1 MTPVPPPAL
10 VLASSSSYRKALLE
24 RLGLPF
30 STQAPDLDE
39 SALPGETAL
48 DTALRLSEAKARA
61 VAPDHPGALIIGS
74 DQVALLGDIALG
86 KPGNHRAATA
96 QLRQMS
102 GRTVTFH
109 SAVCLFD
116 TRSGGL
122 QRNCV
127 WTTVTMRRL
136 SDAQIERYLLADRP
150 YDCAGSAKIE
160 ALGITLAES
169 VESSDPTALIGLPL
183 IALTGMLARC
193 GVELP

>member
-1 MTPVPPPAL
+1 MTPVPRPAL

-30 STQAPDLDE
+30 STQSPDLDE
-39 SALPGETAL
+39 SALPGEKAL
-48 DTALRLSEAKARA
+48 DTALRLAEAKARA
-61 VAPDHPGALIIGS
+61 VASAHPGALVIGS

-86 KPGNHRAATA
+86 KPGNHPAATG

-102 GRTVTFH
+102 GRTVVFH

-116 TRSGGL
+116 TRSGRL
-122 QRNCV
+122 QRDCV
-127 WTTVTMRRL
+127 QTTVTMRRL